1 MNGPKII
8 IALTIIVAA
17 VSSAAGQKPQHSGS
31 ASEGEPNASQIVRI
45 KLPDYA
51 GEVPKGPN
59 MQVYESNC
67 LLCHGARYVTIQPPF
82 SRETWQKEVKKMVD
96 AYGAKIPEADQSKIV
111 DYLVAVRGVAESK
124 PGQSSH

>member
-1 MNGPKII
+1 MNRRKLI
-8 IALTIIVAA
+8 IALAIMAATI
-17 VSSAAGQKPQHSGS
+17 SSAAGQKPHPSSSGPEVAGN
-31 ASEGEPNASQIVRI
+31 ASEVVRI

-67 LLCHGARYVTIQPPF
+67 LLCHGSRYVTIQPPF

-96 AYGAKIPEADQSKIV
+96 AYGAKISEADQPKIV

-124 PGQSSH
+124 PGQSGH